1 MTLIGVDYGDARTG
15 IAVSPDG
22 VCSVPYK
29 TVDSSNGR
37 KKTAALIASIAAEKG
52 AGVIVVG
59 YPLNMDG
66 SKGKRVVVTEKFA
79 KALKEALSELSYEAQ
94 IVFSDER
101 LTSKE
106 AESMLRNAGRFNPE
120 KGISDQVA
128 AQLILQDYIDS
139 TNMKG
144 C

>member
-1 MTLIGVDYGDARTG
+1 MTLLGIDYGDVRTG

-22 VCSVPYK
+22 ICSVPYI

-37 KKTAALIASIAAEKG
+37 KKTASLIASLAVEKAAD
-52 AGVIVVG
+52 VIVVG

-66 SKGKRVVVTEKFA
+66 SKGKRVVVTEKFV
-79 KALKEALSELSYEAQ
+79 KALKEALSKLSSGAT
-94 IVFSDER
+94 IVFRDER

-106 AESMLRNAGRFNPE
+106 AESMLRNAGQFNPE

-128 AQLILQDYIDS
+128 AHLILQDYIDS

>member
-1 MTLIGVDYGDARTG
+1 M
-15 IAVSPDG
+15 
-22 VCSVPYK
+22 
-29 TVDSSNGR
+29 
-37 KKTAALIASIAAEKG
+37 IASIAAEKG

-106 AESMLRNAGRFNPE
+106 AESMLKNAGRFNPE